1 MFYKLVSCH
10 AILFCLYF
18 LRAQLR
24 IENVWNIFSYNVF
37 WGSHIDILLF
47 TNCIFLICFVA
58 FAFIE
63 ELQPMWGTRNS
74 MKGCNKWF
82 SLPGPQGYFQSLKW
96 FTNTIPYRSVI
107 AKVLWWWWF
116 DSLATLNPLHRQ
128 ASNSEF
134 YQASASCAEIN
145 VVCQHLVALFFYR
158 FFVLWFLVVVWFA
171 FGLG

>member
-82 SLPGPQGYFQSLKW
+82 SLPGPQGYFQAWNDSPTPSHTDQWSPRFCGGGDLIPWLLWTHCIGRPQTQSSTKPLPPVLRL
-96 FTNTIPYRSVI
+96 TLCANT
-107 AKVLWWWWF
+107 W
-116 DSLATLNPLHRQ
+116 
-128 ASNSEF
+128 
-134 YQASASCAEIN
+134 
-145 VVCQHLVALFFYR
+145 
-158 FFVLWFLVVVWFA
+158 
-171 FGLG
+171 